1 MQKTIKK
8 AVSIIL
14 VLTMLFSV
22 NGLSASAKQ
31 SNWQRLGS
39 SVLGTVIYTVL
50 YALSDIFP
58 DADKFVAKDD
68 YVNEDFYG
76 GTGSFLDEPA
86 KNARWKLGYANTSL
100 VPDDWQEHKYYLG
113 GYIMFE
119 NFFTNKV
126 EQVIDDMKARV
137 IAIEDGSGR
146 GVSVFATIDCIGVTN
161 ADIKE
166 VRRQLVEKS
175 AGKYNF
181 ASINVA
187 STHAHSGIDTEGLWT
202 NLFVKVLGNIPRALL
217 GIGTLK
223 QGTDEHYM
231 EFFYDAVSDAMLK
244 ALNSM
249 TTGEMTYS
257 RKDIGTD
264 YYTNKNRKSASAL
277 MTDMTVLKFIPD
289 TKNYDPT
296 MIVNIAAHPDV
307 AGLPTTD
314 GQGKGRELCGE
325 YVYYMGEVLGEA
337 GYNCMFFNGAIAG
350 IYMARGESNDN
361 QTFTHRSQQS
371 ARYGRELGKMALA
384 INMTLDEIKQNKV
397 LYDEEEIA
405 RETAIA
411 EENGGGYTLWCEDW
425 TPVKSEKVDPIFN
438 IVIKPVY
445 IPVTNPF
452 IIIAGKLNLANYK
465 VIKADKYRYEICTEV
480 GYIEIGKQIKAVMMP
495 GEVIQDL
502 IVGGTSLTADDS
514 YSAKAFKYPCITEM
528 FGDDDIICF
537 GLMNDAI
544 GYIVPDN
551 DYCMCIAFDHYHE
564 LISLGIHAASSVMDV
579 FEDIAKEVK

>member
-1 MQKTIKK
+1 MQKAIKK
-8 AVSIIL
+8 TVSIVL

-39 SVLGTVIYTVL
+39 SALGTLIYTVL
-50 YALSDIFP
+50 YALSEVFP
-58 DADKFVAKDD
+58 DGEQFTPKEE
-68 YVNEDFYG
+68 YVNENFYG
-76 GTGSFLDEPA
+76 GTGTFLDEPA
-86 KNARWKLGYANTSL
+86 KGAKWKLGYANTSL
-100 VPDDWQEHKYYLG
+100 VPDDWQEHTYYLG

-146 GVSVFATIDCIGVTN
+146 GISVFATIDCIGVTN

-166 VRRQLVEKS
+166 VRSQLVEKA

-181 ASINVA
+181 NAINVA

-202 NLFVKVLGNIPRALL
+202 NLFVKVLLNIPRSLFGL
-217 GIGTLK
+217 GELE
-223 QGTDEHYM
+223 QGTDKHYM
-231 EFFYDAVSDAMLK
+231 EFFYDAVSDAMLD
-244 ALNSM
+244 ACNNMS
-249 TTGEMTYS
+249 TGTMTYS
-257 RKDIGTD
+257 RKDIGGD
-264 YYTNKNRKSASAL
+264 YFTNKNRKSASAF
-277 MTDMTVLKFIPD
+277 MTDMTVLNFTPD
-289 TKNYDPT
+289 NKNLDPT
-296 MIVNIAAHPDV
+296 LIINIAAHPDV

-325 YVYYMGEVLGEA
+325 YVYYMGEILGEA

-411 EENGGGYTLWCEDW
+411 EENGGGYTLWCENW
-425 TPVKSEKVDPIFN
+425 TPVKSEVVEPIFN

-452 IIIAGKLNLANYK
+452 IILAGKLNLANYK
-465 VIKADKYRYEICTEV
+465 VITAEHHSYEICTEV
-480 GYIEIGKQIKAVMMP
+480 GYLEIGKQVKAVMMP

-514 YSAKAFKYPCITEM
+514 YSAKAFRYPCVTEM
-528 FGDDDIICF
+528 FGDEDIICF

-564 LISLGIHAASSVMDV
+564 LISLGIKAASSTMAVL
-579 FEDIAKEVK
+579 EEIAKEVK